1 MFLTKLA
8 FKNLVRHR
16 TRTLAV
22 GLIIAFA
29 VFFYIIFDSLMAGM
43 NEMSY
48 EALIDYET
56 GHLQIVSKAYR
67 EEEEKLPL
75 DNLISL
81 DLLRGV
87 NLEKLE
93 GYRGSSVELSF
104 QARLNNGINELPVVG
119 RGVVPEELLKVFS
132 LRDKFVEGEMFAL
145 GEHRVVMGKRLA
157 DLLQVGIGDFV
168 ILLVRDKNNTFNTIE
183 AEISGLVHTI
193 NPSINNLLVYV
204 PLDIAQEAL
213 AVGDGVSKVVVR
225 LERKELAPEAQ
236 GQLESELRGL
246 AGDLAVYKWSD
257 VDALSFNEYAATE
270 NQVILGIILVV
281 AAIAITNTVILAALE
296 RMREIGTMKAM
307 GLDVW
312 EIVYLFVMEST
323 GIGILGGLMGLVMGA
338 VGVWFLVR
346 FGLDFTAMT
355 QMDMTSFGVPVIGR
369 FYGQWNPSAFITVF
383 AFGVGVSLLSSILPG
398 YWAAAKDPIQA
409 IQHR

>member
-29 VFFYIIFDSLMAGM
+29 VFFYIMFDSLMAGM

-48 EALIDYET
+48 EAIIDYET
-56 GHLQIVSKAYR
+56 GHLQIVSSAYW

-75 DNLISL
+75 DNLIPL
-81 DLLRGV
+81 NLLPSM
-87 NLEKLE
+87 NLEKVE
-93 GYRGSSVELSF
+93 GYVGSSAELSF
-104 QARLNNGINELPVVG
+104 QVRLNNGINELPVVG
-119 RGVVPEELLKVFS
+119 RGVVPEDLLKVFS
-132 LRDKFVEGEMFAL
+132 LTDKFVEGEMFSL
-145 GEHRVVMGKRLA
+145 GEYRVVMGKRLA
-157 DLLQVGIGDFV
+157 DLLDVGIGDYV
-168 ILLVRDKNNTFNTIE
+168 ILLVRDKNNTFNTID

-193 NPSINNLLVYV
+193 NPNINNFLVYL

-213 AVGDGVSKVVVR
+213 AVGDVVSKVVVR
-225 LERKELAPEAQ
+225 LESKEQAPQAADRLQRELQ
-236 GQLESELRGL
+236 GLP
-246 AGDLAVYKWSD
+246 GDLAVYKWND
-257 VDALSFNEYAATE
+257 VDAISFTEYAAAE
-270 NQVILGIILVV
+270 NQIILGIILVI
-281 AAIAITNTVILAALE
+281 AAIAIINTVILAALE

-307 GLDVW
+307 GLEVR

-323 GIGILGGLMGLVMGA
+323 GIGILGGLIGLVMGT
-338 VGVWFLVR
+338 VGVWYLVR
-346 FGLDFTAMT
+346 FGLDFAAMT

-369 FYGQWNPSAFITVF
+369 TYGQWNPNAFITVF